1 MFCFKALRVFLNFA
15 GLRQLLATTAMIFF
29 GMLPSLASAQAS
41 GCTALWG
48 ISNSAAAPVA
58 YFNRTTNAF
67 VPLAAPSSAVLT
79 QNGTLA
85 ANVTGNALGVFGGT
99 GALYFSTS
107 NQRANNPGMIRAV
120 FDNVGG
126 TVTFT
131 NQGSISIPASIT
143 YTTTAGAIATAPT
156 GAYVGATFDNSDNT
170 NRRMYLLASGTAAV
184 ANVPRD
190 GTTTAGSIVAMIG
203 VVDPETPGAA
213 SWTTIV
219 STTATGT
226 VTYPI
231 TGTSGDIYFDRTNQ
245 SVYYITNTAP
255 ARFMRLL
262 VNTTGLT
269 MNSVLVGSTAT
280 FLAGGVSPANTFGLA
295 LDPATNNPY
304 FTDATSANF
313 LIDSA
318 TLNSAVVT
326 SSAAGVAGPA
336 YGDTGSCIDR
346 PLLPTL
352 TKSFNPTTST
362 AATGTTTLTVTIS
375 NPNLVPI
382 FTNAALLDNLPANM
396 VIATPLSTSVQ
407 CFSNGA
413 IATRPSTTTITAV
426 VGATSFSVPSGAFI
440 AGGNPGGGSCSF
452 SVVAAATLAEIYPNS
467 IPSGS
472 LTTTAGTNTLPAQAT
487 YTLRITDFE
496 VAKSQSIGV
505 GGATTTAA
513 LTVPGAATMQYQL
526 TITNNGPLT
535 ASSTFTDT
543 IPALLTPSLAA
554 ITAVSSGGAGCT
566 TATAVVGNQL
576 VLTGTLTSAPP
587 GGQCVVTVTLRG
599 SSTLS
604 TLTSATNTITVSSSP
619 TFSGGTGGDKNTA
632 NNSASV
638 LTFVGPSA
646 NITISKTNGTTT
658 LGAGGTTSYTV
669 NIANLGPA
677 DAAGS
682 IFTDPVAAGL
692 SCTAVSCTATAA
704 NICPAAPTI
713 SALQSTGLTL
723 SPTFPAGSTAN
734 FVITCAVTAT
744 GQ

>member
-1 MFCFKALRVFLNFA
+1 MQTLLVAIGIVLF
-15 GLRQLLATTAMIFF
+15 GL
-29 GMLPSLASAQAS
+29 LPNTASAQAS

-48 ISNSAAAPVA
+48 ISNSTAAPIA

-67 VPLAAPSSAVLT
+67 VPLATPPAAVLAT
-79 QNGTLA
+79 PGGTPA
-85 ANVTGNALGVFGGT
+85 ANVSGNALGVFGGT

-107 NQRANNPGMIRAV
+107 NQRANNPTMVRAS
-120 FDNVGG
+120 FDNALG
-126 TVTFT
+126 TVTFA
-131 NQGSISIPASIT
+131 NLGQISIPAGIT
-143 YTTTAGAIATAPT
+143 YTTNAGVTATAPT
-156 GAYVGATFDNSDNT
+156 GAYIGATFDNSDNV
-170 NRRMYLLASGTAAV
+170 NRRMYLLASSNAA
-184 ANVPRD
+184 ANVPLNGAATV
-190 GTTTAGSIVAMIG
+190 GTVVAMVG
-203 VVDPETPGAA
+203 VVDPETPNLA

-219 STTATGT
+219 STTSTGT
-226 VTYPI
+226 VTYPV

-245 SVYYITNTAP
+245 AVYYLTNTAP
-255 ARFMRLL
+255 ARFMRLV
-262 VNTTGLT
+262 VNRTGLT
-269 MNSVLVGSTAT
+269 INSVLVGSTAT

-304 FTDATSANF
+304 FTDATTANF

-318 TLNSAVVT
+318 TLNAAVVT

-362 AATGTTTLTVTIS
+362 AATGTTTLTVIIS

-382 FTNAALLDNLPANM
+382 FTNAVLTDNLPTNM
-396 VIATPLSTSVQ
+396 VIANPLSTSVQ

-413 IATRPSTTTITAV
+413 AATRPLTTTITAV
-426 VGATSFSVPSGAFI
+426 IGATSFSIPSGAFI

-452 SVVAAATLAEIYPNS
+452 SVVAAANLANLYPNS
-467 IPSGS
+467 IPTGS
-472 LTTTAGTNTLPAQAT
+472 LTTTAGSNTLPAQAT
-487 YTLRITDFE
+487 YTLRVSDFT
-496 VAKSQSIGV
+496 VLKSQSIGV

-513 LTVPGAATMQYQL
+513 LTVPGASTMQYVL
-526 TITNNGPLT
+526 TITNDGPLT

-554 ITAVSSGGAGCT
+554 VTAVSSGGASCT
-566 TATAVVGNQL
+566 TTTAVIGNQL
-576 VLTGTLTSAPP
+576 VLTGALTNAPP

-604 TLTSATNTITVSSSP
+604 IQTSATNTIVVSSSP
-619 TFSGGTGGDKNTA
+619 TFSGGAGTDKNTA
-632 NNSASV
+632 NNTASV
-638 LTFVGPSA
+638 LTTVGPSA
-646 NITISKTNGTTT
+646 NITISKTNGTAN
-658 LGAGGTTSYTV
+658 LVAGSTTSYTV
-669 NIANLGPA
+669 TIANLGPA

-682 IFTDPVAAGL
+682 VFTDAVTTGL

-713 SALQSTGLTL
+713 NSLQSAGLLL
-723 SPTFPAGSTAN
+723 SPTFPAGSTAS
-734 FVITCAVTAT
+734 FVVTCGVTAT